1 MKKLILTCGILMVL
15 FLMACQPEANREKKD
30 DMGVISETT
39 VASVIDQLAEKYGE
53 DRKDLIQRGV
63 SQAAALW
70 KAEDGEAEIFEAFCL
85 ENYQGDDAARKT
97 LFDKLSR
104 NYELIWGHM
113 NQMNLELNKP
123 LHLDWG
129 PIEPVDIMFGSY
141 SPSAH
146 LDDDFFGNKIAFLTI
161 LNFPY
166 YKLEEKA
173 ALGPSWSRLEWAY
186 ARMGDVYNSRV
197 PSDIN
202 QESARIG
209 TESENYISEYNI
221 IMDKLVNDE
230 GEAMFPENLRLI
242 THWGLR
248 DEIKSNYALANGQE
262 KQEMIYQVMQRII
275 DQDIPQVVINNPEV
289 QWNPYTNEVTR
300 DGEVIESGP
309 EPDTRYQLLLD
320 NFKAARKADP
330 YSPNYPTA
338 IDRAFNAG
346 LELTMEE
353 VEALFIELVSSS
365 QAKAVGELISER
377 LGRPLR
383 PFDIWYDG
391 FKSRSTISEEQLNE
405 IVGKKYPTRE
415 AFENDLPNILVK
427 LGWNPER
434 ANYIASKVRVE
445 SSRGA
450 GHAWGAQMH
459 EQNSYL
465 RTRIG
470 ENGMDYKG
478 YNIAIHEFGHTVE
491 QTITL
496 HDVDYFMMSGVPNT
510 AFTETTAFL
519 FQMRDL
525 KLLGIDSGDPNAD
538 YLRALDNF
546 WSCYEIM
553 GVSLVDMAVWKWMY
567 ENPEATAAQLK
578 DKTREIAIDTWNK
591 YYAPVFGMEDSPI
604 LAIYS
609 HMISYPLYLSAYPL
623 GHLIEF
629 QVEQQ
634 LKGKNLAEEIDR
646 MYTVGRLIPQEW
658 MKLAVG
664 QPISSQP
671 ILNAVEEAL
680 KHIE

>member
-1 MKKLILTCGILMVL
+1 MKKVMLTCGVLMAL
-15 FLMACQPEANREKKD
+15 FLTACQTKTAREKSD
-30 DMGVISETT
+30 DMGVIAETT
-39 VASVIDQLAEKYGE
+39 VQSVIDQLTEKFGE
-53 DRKDLIQRGV
+53 DRQDLIQRGV

-70 KAEDGEAEIFEAFCL
+70 KTADGDAAAFEAFCL
-85 ENYQGDDAARKT
+85 ENFKGTDEARKI

-113 NQMNLELNKP
+113 NQMSLELNKP
-123 LHLDWG
+123 LHLNWG
-129 PIEPVDIMFGSY
+129 PIEPVDVMFGSY

-161 LNFPY
+161 LNFPF

-173 ALGPSWSRLEWAY
+173 GFGPGWSRLEWAY

-197 PSDIN
+197 PSHIN
-202 QESARIG
+202 QEAARIS
-209 TESENYISEYNI
+209 TESDNYISEYNI
-221 IMDKLVNDE
+221 IMDKLVNDA
-230 GEAMFPENLRLI
+230 GEALFPENLHLI

-248 DEIKSNYALANGQE
+248 DEIKSNYALADGLE

-275 DQDIPQVVINNPEV
+275 AQDIPQLVINNPEV
-289 QWNPYTNEVTR
+289 QWNPYTNEVWK
-300 DGEVIESGP
+300 DGQIIETTP
-309 EPDTRYQLLLD
+309 EPDTRYQYLLN
-320 NFKAARKADP
+320 NFLAAKEADA
-330 YSPNYPTA
+330 YSPSYPTA

-353 VEALFIELVSSS
+353 VEALFTDLVSSA
-365 QAKAVGELISER
+365 QAKAVGELISQR
-377 LGRPLR
+377 LGRPLK

-391 FKSRSTISEEQLNE
+391 FKSRSAISEEQLNQ
-405 IVGKKYPTRE
+405 IVGSKYPNRE
-415 AFENDLPNILVK
+415 AFEKDLPNILIK
-427 LGWNPER
+427 LGWSPER
-434 ANYIASKVRVE
+434 ASAIASRVSVE

-450 GHAWGAQMH
+450 GHAWGAQMRD
-459 EQNSYL
+459 QKSYL

-478 YNIAIHEFGHTVE
+478 YNIAVHEFGHNVE

-496 HDVDYFMMSGVPNT
+496 HDVDYFLMSGVPNT

-567 ENPEATAAQLK
+567 ENPEATPAQLK
-578 DKTREIAIDTWNK
+578 EQTISIAKDTWNK
-591 YYAPVFGMEDSPI
+591 YYAPVFGIEDSPI

-629 QVEQQ
+629 QVENQ
-634 LKGKNLAEEIDR
+634 LKGKNLASEIDR
-646 MYTVGRLIPQEW
+646 MYSVGRLIPQEW

-664 QPISSQP
+664 EPISSQP

-680 KHIE
+680 KHIQ

>member
-1 MKKLILTCGILMVL
+1 MKKLMLTCGILMAL
-15 FLMACQPEANREKKD
+15 FFTACKQEAPREKNE
-30 DMGVISETT
+30 DMGVITETT
-39 VASVIDQLAEKYGE
+39 VQSVIDQLTEKYGA
-53 DRKDLIQRGV
+53 DRNDLIQRGV
-63 SQAAALW
+63 SQVAALW
-70 KAEDGEAEIFEAFCL
+70 KEEDGKAEDFEAFCL
-85 ENYQGDDAARKT
+85 ENYQGNEEARKT
-97 LFDKLSR
+97 LFDRLSR

-113 NQMNLELNKP
+113 NQMSLELNKP

-129 PIEPVDIMFGSY
+129 PIEPVDVMFGSY

-146 LDDDFFGNKIAFLTI
+146 LDDDFFGNKLAFMTI
-161 LNFPY
+161 LNFPF

-173 ALGPSWSRLEWAY
+173 ELGPDWNRLEWAY
-186 ARMGDVYNSRV
+186 ARMGDIYNSRV
-197 PSDIN
+197 PSHIN
-202 QESARIG
+202 QEASRIS
-209 TESENYISEYNI
+209 TESDNYISEYNI

-230 GEAMFPENLRLI
+230 GEALFPENLHLI

-248 DEIKSNYALANGQE
+248 DEIKSNYALAEGLE

-275 DQDIPQVVINNPEV
+275 AQDIPEMVINNPEV
-289 QWNPYTNEVTR
+289 LWNPYTNEVFK
-300 DGEVIESGP
+300 DGQAVETTP
-309 EPDTRYQLLLD
+309 EPDTRYQYLLS
-320 NFKAARKADP
+320 NFQAAKEADP

-346 LELTMEE
+346 LELTQQE
-353 VEALFIELVSSS
+353 VEELFVQLVSSP
-365 QAKAVGELISER
+365 QAKAVGELISQR
-377 LGRPLR
+377 LGRSLK

-391 FKSRSTISEEQLNE
+391 FKSRSSISEQLNE
-405 IVGKKYPTRE
+405 IVGAKYPTRE
-415 AFENDLPNILVK
+415 AFEADLPNILVK
-427 LGWNPER
+427 LGWSADR
-434 ANYIASKVRVE
+434 AKSIASKVKVE

-450 GHAWGAQMH
+450 GHAWGAQMR

-478 YNIAIHEFGHTVE
+478 YNIAVHEFGHNLE

-525 KLLGIDSGDPNAD
+525 KLLGIDTDDPNAD
-538 YLRALDNF
+538 HMRALDNF

-553 GVSLVDMAVWKWMY
+553 GVSLVDMAVWQWMY
-567 ENPEATAAQLK
+567 ENPEATPAQLK
-578 DKTREIAIDTWNK
+578 EKTMEIAIDTWNK
-591 YYAPVFGMEDSPI
+591 YYAPVFGLEDSPI

-629 QVEQQ
+629 QVESQ
-634 LKGKNLAEEIDR
+634 LKGKNLASEIDR

-664 QPISSQP
+664 EPISSQP

-680 KHIE
+680 KHIQ

>member
-1 MKKLILTCGILMVL
+1 MCTCGV
-15 FLMACQPEANREKKD
+15 LMALFFAACQTETAREKTD
-30 DMGVISETT
+30 DMGVIAETT
-39 VASVIDQLAEKYGE
+39 VQSVIDQLTEKYGE
-53 DRKDLIQRGV
+53 GRKDMIQRGV
-63 SQAAALW
+63 SQTAALW
-70 KAEDGEAEIFEAFCL
+70 KAEDGDATVFETFCL
-85 ENYQGDDAARKT
+85 ENYQGTDEARKS

-113 NQMNLELNKP
+113 NQMSLELNKP
-123 LHLDWG
+123 LHLNWG
-129 PIEPVDIMFGSY
+129 PIEPVDVMFGSY

-161 LNFPY
+161 LNFPF

-173 ALGPSWSRLEWAY
+173 ELGPDWNRLDWAY
-186 ARMGDVYNSRV
+186 ARLGDVYNSRV
-197 PSDIN
+197 PSHIN
-202 QESARIG
+202 QEAARIS
-209 TESENYISEYNI
+209 TESDNYISEYNI
-221 IMDKLVNDE
+221 VMDKLVNNE
-230 GEAMFPENLRLI
+230 GKALFPANLRLI

-248 DEIKSNYALANGQE
+248 DEIKSNYALADGLE

-275 DQDIPQVVINNPEV
+275 AQDIPQVVINNAEV
-289 QWNPYTNEVTR
+289 EWNPYTNEVLK
-300 DGEVIESGP
+300 DGQTIETTP
-309 EPDTRYQLLLD
+309 EPDTRYQYLLN
-320 NFKAARKADP
+320 NFLAAKEADP
-330 YSPNYPTA
+330 YSPSYPTA

-353 VEALFIELVSSS
+353 VEALFIDLVGSP
-365 QAKAVGELISER
+365 QAKAVGQLISQR
-377 LGRPLR
+377 LGRPLQ

-391 FKSRSTISEEQLNE
+391 FKSRSAISEEQLNN
-405 IVGKKYPTRE
+405 IVGSKYPNRE
-415 AFENDLPNILVK
+415 AFEKDLPNILTK
-427 LGWNPER
+427 LGWSPQR
-434 ANYIASKVRVE
+434 AHYIASKVQVE

-450 GHAWGAQMH
+450 GHAWGAQMR
-459 EQNSYL
+459 EQKSYL

-478 YNIAIHEFGHTVE
+478 YNIAVHEFGHNVE

-496 HDVDYFMMSGVPNT
+496 HDVDHFMMSGVPNT

-525 KLLGIDSGDPNAD
+525 NLLGIDSGDPNAD
-538 YLRALDNF
+538 HLRALDNF
-546 WSCYEIM
+546 WGSYEIM

-567 ENPEATAAQLK
+567 DNPQATAAQLK
-578 DKTREIAIDTWNK
+578 GKTIEIAVEVWNK
-591 YYAPVFGMEDSPI
+591 YYAPVFGVEDSPI

-629 QVEQQ
+629 QIEGQ
-634 LKGKNLAEEIDR
+634 LKGKNMADEIDR

-664 QPISSQP
+664 APISSRP

-680 KHIE
+680 KHIQ